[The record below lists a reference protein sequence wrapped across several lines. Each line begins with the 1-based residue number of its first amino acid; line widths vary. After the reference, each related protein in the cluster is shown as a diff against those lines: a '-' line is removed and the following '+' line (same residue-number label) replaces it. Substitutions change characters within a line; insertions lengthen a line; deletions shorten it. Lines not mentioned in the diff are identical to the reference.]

1 MCKFKSG
8 KREKNKKLSQNK
20 DISFE
25 RISKANGGEF
35 ICSCNTAAD
44 SQQQQIYKA
53 GWVCVW

>member
-1 MCKFKSG
+1 MCKSE

-53 GWVCVW
+53 GWVCV